1 MNDLI
6 ETRKNLMVE
15 SFKVKQ
21 WIDTVGAVDQVYF
34 ALRIGGLFV
43 FVRNLFNK
51 ILVLHLLEEEEDM
64 ILTNEPFE

>member
-6 ETRKNLMVE
+6 ETRKNFIVK